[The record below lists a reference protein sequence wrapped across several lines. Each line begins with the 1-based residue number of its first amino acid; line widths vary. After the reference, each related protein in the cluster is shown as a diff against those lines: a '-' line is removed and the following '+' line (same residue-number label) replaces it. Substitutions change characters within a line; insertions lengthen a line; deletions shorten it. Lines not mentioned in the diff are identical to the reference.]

1 MKKLFNL
8 TMGILVGGLFGITA
22 ASLLTPKNGEAVR
35 TDIKNGLDEIQN
47 GLDEIKLNYD
57 LGYQKKTDE
66 LKSEI
71 KRRWG
76 ED

>member
-1 MKKLFNL
+1 MKGFLKLTFGVL
-8 TMGILVGGLFGITA
+8 LAGFVGIAA

-35 TDIKNGLDEIQN
+35 ADIKNGLDEIQN

-57 LGYQKKTDE
+57 LGYQKKTEE
-66 LKSEI
+66 LKSDI

-76 ED
+76 KD

>member
-1 MKKLFNL
+1 MKGFLKLTF
-8 TMGILVGGLFGITA
+8 GVLVGGLVGIAA

-35 TDIKNGLDEIQN
+35 ADIKNGLDEIQN
-47 GLDEIKLNYD
+47 GLDEIKLNYV
-57 LGYQKKTDE
+57 LGYQKKTEE
-66 LKSEI
+66 LKSDI